1 MKKYTA
7 FIVDDEDRNIN
18 IIVHF
23 INKFCPNIEI
33 IGTSNSF
40 QDSITKIEL
49 LKPQILYL
57 DIQLHD
63 KTAFDMLDI
72 IDFSEYEIIL
82 VTAYDNFAVKAFKYN
97 VLDYVMKPISIEDI
111 ILASNKAIS
120 RIEEKEVFDND
131 KFDLKSNNTPETSSI
146 VTISSIDKI
155 DVIKKGDILFCKS
168 DGRYT
173 TFYLKNGEECVAC
186 KNIGEYENLLTDN
199 CFFRIHQSYIIN
211 LDFVVSINKK
221 SGYYCEMTNGARLPI
236 SKRRI
241 EEFNKYLKIK

>member
-1 MKKYTA
+1 MRKYTA
-7 FIVDDEDRNIN
+7 FIVDDEDRNVN

-40 QDSITKIEL
+40 QESIEKIIIL
-49 LKPQILYL
+49 QPQILYL

-63 KTAFDMLDI
+63 KTAFDILDV
-72 IDFSEYEIIL
+72 IDLSEVEVVL
-82 VTAYDNFAVKAFKYN
+82 VTAYENYAIKAFKYN

-120 RIEEKEVFDND
+120 RIEEKEIFEMEKQSISSTNNVE
-131 KFDLKSNNTPETSSI
+131 KSNFI
-146 VTISSIDKI
+146 TISSLDKI
-155 DVIKKGDILFCKS
+155 DIIKKSEILFCKS

-173 TFYLKNGEECVAC
+173 TFYLKNEDEYVAC
-186 KNIGEYENLLTDN
+186 KNIGEYENILTES

-211 LDFVVSINKK
+211 LEYVLSINKK
-221 SGYYCEMTNGARLPI
+221 SGFYCEMINGARLPI
-236 SKRRI
+236 AKRRQ
-241 EEFNKYLKIK
+241 EALNKVLKI